1 MCELQDDSDQ
11 ASSGPVNQVQ
21 VVPAEQLCWLRAIRS
36 PSLAMPWGLSD
47 WDRVIRLAHRHRLLA
62 RLAASLERAGLMTA
76 VPAQARNHL
85 TAARHLSAARTRAM
99 LWAIEWLPRTLND
112 PEYPLVLLKGAAYLG
127 QELAIADGRLPSD
140 LDILVPYARLLE
152 IRFLL
157 RAGGWC
163 EPRLDEHDRR
173 FYIEWSHELPPLTHP
188 AHAIE
193 LDVHHN
199 ILPPRGGKSLD
210 AKLLFENLG
219 PSRWPHWQVLS
230 PVDQLLHSAA
240 HLFYDSEPRDRVRD
254 LVDMDGLMRHFGA
267 DPKFWHELPQ
277 RASALGLMEPL
288 TLACHFTH
296 SWLDTPIPER
306 LSLTLK
312 GEGPG
317 AVRLRWL
324 LPLMERVLLPT
335 EPDDEDSIAKKAA
348 LTIVLARYHSH
359 RMPLRLLVPHL
370 WHKMRARNSVDS
382 EAEPGTA

>member
-1 MCELQDDSDQ
+1 MNKARL
-11 ASSGPVNQVQ
+11 A
-21 VVPAEQLCWLRAIRS
+21 PAEQLRWLRAITS
-36 PSLAMPWGLSD
+36 PSLALQWSLSE
-47 WDRVIRLAHRHRLLA
+47 WDRVIRLARRHRLLA
-62 RLAASLERAGLMTA
+62 RLATSLESADLMTA

-85 TAARHLSAARTRAM
+85 MAAHHLSVARTRAM
-99 LWAIEWLPRTLND
+99 LWAIEWLPRTLNH
-112 PEYPLVLLKGAAYLG
+112 PAYPMVLLKGAAYLG

-140 LDILVPYARLLE
+140 LDILVPHARLTE

-157 RAGGWC
+157 RAGGWR
-163 EPRLDEHDRR
+163 EPELDEHDRR
-173 FYIEWSHELPPLTHP
+173 YYLEWSHELPPMSHV
-188 AHAIE
+188 AYSIE

-210 AKLLFENLG
+210 AGLLFDRLS

-254 LVDMDGLMRHFGA
+254 LVDMDGLLRHFGS
-267 DPKFWHELPQ
+267 DPKFWLELSQ

-288 TLACHFTH
+288 SLACHFTS
-296 SWLDTPIPER
+296 SWLDTPIPEHVT
-306 LSLTLK
+306 STLK
-312 GEGPG
+312 GKGPS
-317 AVRLRWL
+317 ALRLRWL
-324 LPLMERVLLPT
+324 VPLMEKVLLPT

-370 WHKMRARNSVDS
+370 WHKMRTRNRVDS
-382 EAEPGTA
+382 VAGPGTA